1 MDVDNYEF
9 HFDDSGTKWTG
20 EWTLADDRQLQRD
33 LLVNC
38 PDASDL
44 DYVCPAS
51 VKVTSTELI
60 DKNIFQRVD
69 ETGVITTDNVSVG
82 EKTTLSGSKRTNEEV
97 SWCDDESLATN
108 RTLVLG
114 SNSDADADSLR
125 DDVSIAGTAETLPG
139 IQETDDVSMTGTA
152 ETLPTLSA
160 TPKNAPKDTDSQAS
174 DETYKGQHHHLKL
187 VEINDY
193 ESDDEVSKFSQFTAF
208 TAPGANVAQAYARQT
223 DIQDSDGETQS
234 EHSVPHVIQGTKTRG
249 LPIDDLVNYQL
260 EDIDK
265 PPAGND
271 CQDLQ
276 EELFRTGQSDNNDFD
291 GPFGNN
297 EDPDRPYESIIRV
310 GSASADEMDQ
320 ESYHTEGSRSNQSK
334 GSTSS
339 MLVKLTLRQR
349 RCANKKRKKEQKKK
363 EAGSP
368 DKSSSRQSKKDAR
381 NGTTPPRVGAKSNEA

>member
-20 EWTLADDRQLQRD
+20 EWTSADDRQLQRD
-33 LLVNC
+33 LLVDC

-51 VKVTSTELI
+51 VKVTATELI

-69 ETGVITTDNVSVG
+69 ETDVVTTDNVSVG

-97 SWCDDESLATN
+97 SRCDDESLATN

-114 SNSDADADSLR
+114 SNSDTDADSLR

-139 IQETDDVSMTGTA
+139 IQDTDDVSMTGTA
-152 ETLPTLSA
+152 ETLPNLSG
-160 TPKNAPKDTDSQAS
+160 TPKNAPKDTDSQGS
-174 DETYKGQHHHLKL
+174 DETYKGQHQHLKQ
-187 VEINDY
+187 VEIHDY
-193 ESDDEVSKFSQFTAF
+193 DSDDEVSKFSQYTAF
-208 TAPGANVAQAYARQT
+208 TAPGANVAQAYARQN

-234 EHSVPHVIQGTKTRG
+234 EHSVPHAIQGTKTRG
-249 LPIDDLVNYQL
+249 LPIEALVNYQL
-260 EDIDK
+260 EDIDN

-271 CQDLQ
+271 CQDFQ
-276 EELFRTGQSDNNDFD
+276 VELVHDGSSDNHDFD
-291 GPFGNN
+291 GSFGNN
-297 EDPDRPYESIIRV
+297 EDTDRPYESLIRV
-310 GSASADEMDQ
+310 GSADTVEMDQ
-320 ESYHTEGSRSNQSK
+320 ESYHTEDSRSNHSK

-349 RCANKKRKKEQKKK
+349 RRANKKRKKEQKKK

-368 DKSSSRQSKKDAR
+368 DKSSSRHSKKDAR

>member
-1 MDVDNYEF
+1 
-9 HFDDSGTKWTG
+9 
-20 EWTLADDRQLQRD
+20 
-33 LLVNC
+33 
-38 PDASDL
+38 
-44 DYVCPAS
+44 
-51 VKVTSTELI
+51 
-60 DKNIFQRVD
+60 
-69 ETGVITTDNVSVG
+69 VITTDNVSVG

-97 SWCDDESLATN
+97 SRCDDESLATN

-152 ETLPTLSA
+152 ETLPNLSG
-160 TPKNAPKDTDSQAS
+160 TPKNAPKDTDSQES
-174 DETYKGQHHHLKL
+174 DATYKGQHHHLKQ

-193 ESDDEVSKFSQFTAF
+193 DSDDEVSKFSQFTAF
-208 TAPGANVAQAYARQT
+208 TAPGANVAQAYARQN

-234 EHSVPHVIQGTKTRG
+234 EHSVPHEIRGTKTRG

-271 CQDLQ
+271 CQDFQ
-276 EELFRTGQSDNNDFD
+276 VELDRAGSPDNHDFD
-291 GPFGNN
+291 GSFGNN
-297 EDPDRPYESIIRV
+297 EDTDRPYESLIRV
-310 GSASADEMDQ
+310 GSADTVEMDQ
-320 ESYHTEGSRSNQSK
+320 ESYHTEDSHSNHSK

-349 RCANKKRKKEQKKK
+349 RRANKKRKKEQKKK